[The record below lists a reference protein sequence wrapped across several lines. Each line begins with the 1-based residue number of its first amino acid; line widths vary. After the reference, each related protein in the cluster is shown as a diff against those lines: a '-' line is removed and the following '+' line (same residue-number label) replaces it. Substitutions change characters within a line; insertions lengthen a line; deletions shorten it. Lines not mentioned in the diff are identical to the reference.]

1 MKHHRVRQHPT
12 KPAAGYLVEVENGGE
27 WDLIGFVWP
36 AHGRWSWATSDK
48 RDGGTMVPTRHA
60 AVDALIAQVE
70 HAAANPHHAEVTP

>member
-36 AHGRWSWATSDK
+36 AHY
-48 RDGGTMVPTRHA
+48 
-60 AVDALIAQVE
+60 
-70 HAAANPHHAEVTP
+70 